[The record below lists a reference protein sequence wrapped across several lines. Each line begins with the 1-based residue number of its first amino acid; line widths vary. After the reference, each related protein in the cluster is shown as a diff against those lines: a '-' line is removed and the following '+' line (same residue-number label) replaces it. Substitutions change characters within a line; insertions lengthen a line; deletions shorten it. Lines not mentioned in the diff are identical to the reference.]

1 MDTKKKGTVKRIR
14 RGKDKEECRTKPVR
28 RGPRARAHLRARSPQ
43 SPFTNNGNLNFLAS
57 PLSLAFSSA

>member
-28 RGPRARAHLRARSPQ
+28 SEPRAHLRARAP
-43 SPFTNNGNLNFLAS
+43 
-57 PLSLAFSSA
+57 